1 MTPKEKRAWRKSVI
15 NSIHEVTEEPMSRL
29 EAWNAVTATG
39 VDVSWEMFKR
49 FWSDENLKKKKKKEL
64 IL

>member
-15 NSIHEVTEEPMSRL
+15 NAIHEVTDESMSRL

-39 VDVSWEMFKR
+39 VDVSWELFKR
-49 FWSDENLKKKKKKEL
+49 FWSEVSREA
-64 IL
+64 